1 MGSSF
6 FVRGMFD
13 IRPLKSTMPDVRL
26 YWLPFRKQQFR
37 NFSRGKL
44 RTAVSPRVTRW
55 DKRAL
60 RSRSIFTA

>member
-1 MGSSF
+1 MAIF
-6 FVRGMFD
+6 KRGRVYWYHFYFSAQH
-13 IRPLKSTMPDVRL
+13 IQKSTKQGNP
-26 YWLPFRKQQFR
+26 QQFR